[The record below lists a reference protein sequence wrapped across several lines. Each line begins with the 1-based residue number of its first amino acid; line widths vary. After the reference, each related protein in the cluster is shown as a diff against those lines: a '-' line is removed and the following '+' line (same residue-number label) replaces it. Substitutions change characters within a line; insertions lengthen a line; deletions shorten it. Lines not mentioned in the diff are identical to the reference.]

1 MSEDM
6 KNASV
11 ESADIITHEEASSKE
26 EEKVRALLKLENI
39 TKDYLVGKNVTHA
52 LKGVDIEFRPGEFVA
67 VLGPSGCGKTTLLNI
82 IGGLDRY
89 TDGDLYINGRSTKAY
104 EDYDWDR
111 YRNKTIG
118 FIFQNYNLIMHQT
131 ILSNVELA
139 LTLIGVGR
147 AERRRR
153 AMEALESVGLAEQYY
168 KKPNQLSGGQMQRVA
183 IARAIVNNPKILLA
197 DEPTGALDSESSQ
210 QVMDIL
216 KNLSKDRLVIM
227 VTHNDDLAEEYADR
241 IVRIKDGVVVSD
253 TNPFECGIPP
263 EPLKEREKNLIKRIK
278 NFFRHD
284 KQEKHTSMSY
294 ESAIRLS
301 ANNLST
307 KKMRTALTSFAGSI
321 GIIGIAIVLSL
332 SSGFSAYISSM
343 EEDSLSSY
351 PVVIGSSTG
360 ISLDQA
366 IQMLNITSG
375 REEYPDADEMFTNKV
390 LVQAMLNNF
399 AGNNQVGKRTDLSEF
414 TQFLSENWDS
424 AWGYYKYNYNF
435 NMSLWSN
442 NASPDDGNYT
452 RIYPFDDLIPDVFDA
467 YKDMVANMKVMDELP
482 DSDTLNS
489 QYELIYGKQAEA
501 ADEAVLIVDSKN
513 EVTDFMIF
521 ALGLIEVSGTGMFDY
536 AAALNQIKD
545 SYSFDDL
552 CYTGEDDA
560 TGLSYNITVDSDTY
574 RSNGD
579 GTYSAVNLNGRDS
592 AVTGSPNTIKI
603 VGVIRVREG
612 VQNPCMSGVIG
623 YTQELTDQLINYI
636 AQSEVVQAQMAN
648 PDTDVTTGQPF
659 AAATDD
665 SDPYE
670 DALAD
675 LGYSVI
681 GKPNTISIYASSM
694 DSKQVILQMIDGY
707 NNGASDGGY
716 QAVPYS
722 DVLSQMMGFI
732 NSLSDTVTYVMVGFS
747 GISLIVSCIMI
758 GIITYISVMERTK
771 EIGILRSIGARKR
784 DISRVFNAETFMIGL
799 LSGII
804 GVVFTCIVY
813 FPANAILNAVLGLG
827 NLFQLVWWQLV
838 GLIVISVVLTL
849 ISGFIPAHMAA
860 KKDPVIALRSE

>member
-1 MSEDM
+1 MSENI
-6 KNASV
+6 KNVPAEGV
-11 ESADIITHEEASSKE
+11 DVAACEQEGG
-26 EEKVRALLKLENI
+26 KVRALLKLEGI
-39 TKDYLVGKNVTHA
+39 TKDYAVGKNVTHA
-52 LKGVDIEFRPGEFVA
+52 LKGIDVEFRPGEFVA

-89 TDGDLYINGRSTKAY
+89 TDGDLYINGVSTKAY

-118 FIFQNYNLIMHQT
+118 FIFQNYNLITHQT

-147 AERRRR
+147 AERKRR
-153 AMEALESVGLAEQYY
+153 AMEALERVGLADQYY

-216 KNLSKDRLVIM
+216 KELSKDRLVIM
-227 VTHNDDLAEEYADR
+227 VTHNDDLAEQYADR
-241 IVRIKDGVVVSD
+241 IVRIKDGVIVSD
-253 TNPFECGIPP
+253 TAPFDCGIPP
-263 EPLKEREKNLIKRIK
+263 EPIKEREKNLIKRIK
-278 NFFRHD
+278 NFFKHD

-332 SSGFSAYISSM
+332 SSGFSAYIASM

-351 PVVIGSSTG
+351 PVVVGSSTG

-366 IQMLNITSG
+366 IAMLNTTSG

-390 LVQAMLNNF
+390 LVQAMMSQF
-399 AGNNQVGKRTDLSEF
+399 AEQNQVGERTDLSDF
-414 TQFLSENWDS
+414 TEFLSENWDS

-435 NMSLWSN
+435 DMMLWSN
-442 NASPDDGNYT
+442 NASPDDGTYT
-452 RIYPFDDLIPDVFDA
+452 RIYPFEDLIPDAFDS
-467 YKDMVANMKVMDELP
+467 YKDMVADMAVMDELP
-482 DSDTLNS
+482 DDDTLNS
-489 QYELIYGKQAEA
+489 QYELIYGKQATA

-521 ALGLIEVSGTGMFDY
+521 ALGLIEVSGGGMFDY
-536 AAALNQIKD
+536 MAALNQIKD

-552 CYTGEDDA
+552 CFTGEDDT
-560 TGLSYNITVDSDTY
+560 TGLSYNITVNPDMY
-574 RSNGD
+574 RNNGN
-579 GTYSAVNLNGRDS
+579 GTFSSIDPKQAEGIAAGTNATNK
-592 AVTGSPNTIKI
+592 IKI
-603 VGVIRVREG
+603 VGVIRVKEG
-612 VQNPCMSGVIG
+612 VQNPCMAGVIG
-623 YTQELTDQLINYI
+623 YTSALTDQLLEYI
-636 AQSEVVQAQMAN
+636 AQSEIVQAQMASPTVN
-648 PDTDVTTGQPF
+648 VLTGQPF
-659 AAATDD
+659 EKATDE
-665 SDPYE
+665 SDPYQ
-670 DALAD
+670 DALAE
-675 LGYSVI
+675 LGYSVP

-694 DSKQVILQMIDGY
+694 DAKQIILQTIDGY
-707 NNGASDGGY
+707 NAGAAEGGY

-784 DISRVFNAETFMIGL
+784 DIARVFNAETFMIGL
-799 LSGII
+799 LSGVI
-804 GVVFTCIVY
+804 GVVFTCIIY

-838 GLIVISVVLTL
+838 GLVIISVVLTL

>member
-1 MSEDM
+1 MSENI
-6 KNASV
+6 KNVPAEGV
-11 ESADIITHEEASSKE
+11 DVAACEQEGG
-26 EEKVRALLKLENI
+26 KVRALLKLEGI
-39 TKDYLVGKNVTHA
+39 TKDYAVGKNVTHA
-52 LKGVDIEFRPGEFVA
+52 LKGIDVEFRPGEFVA

-89 TDGDLYINGRSTKAY
+89 TDGDLYVNGVSTKAY

-118 FIFQNYNLIMHQT
+118 FIFQNYNLITHQT

-147 AERRRR
+147 AERKRR
-153 AMEALESVGLAEQYY
+153 AMEALERVGLAEQYY

-216 KNLSKDRLVIM
+216 KELSKDRLVIM
-227 VTHNDDLAEEYADR
+227 VTHNDDLAEQYADR
-241 IVRIKDGVVVSD
+241 IVRIKDGVIVSD
-253 TNPFECGIPP
+253 TAPFDCGIPP
-263 EPLKEREKNLIKRIK
+263 EPIKEREKNLIKRIK
-278 NFFRHD
+278 NFFKHD

-332 SSGFSAYISSM
+332 SSGFSAYIASM

-351 PVVIGSSTG
+351 PVVVGSSTG

-366 IQMLNITSG
+366 IAMLNTTSG

-390 LVQAMLNNF
+390 LVQAMMSQF
-399 AGNNQVGKRTDLSEF
+399 AEQNQVGERTDLSDF
-414 TQFLSENWDS
+414 TEFLSENWDS

-435 NMSLWSN
+435 DMMLWSN
-442 NASPDDGNYT
+442 NASPDDGTYT
-452 RIYPFDDLIPDVFDA
+452 RIYPFEDLIPDAFDS
-467 YKDMVANMKVMDELP
+467 YKDMVADMAVMDELP
-482 DSDTLNS
+482 DDDTLNS
-489 QYELIYGKQAEA
+489 QYELIYGKQATA

-521 ALGLIEVSGTGMFDY
+521 ALGLIEVSGGGMFDY
-536 AAALNQIKD
+536 MAALNQIKD

-552 CYTGEDDA
+552 CFTGEDDT
-560 TGLSYNITVDSDTY
+560 TGLSYNITVNPDMY
-574 RSNGD
+574 RNNGN
-579 GTYSAVNLNGRDS
+579 GTFSSIDPKQAEGIAAGTNATNK
-592 AVTGSPNTIKI
+592 IKI
-603 VGVIRVREG
+603 VGVIRVKEG
-612 VQNPCMSGVIG
+612 VQNPCMAGVIG
-623 YTQELTDQLINYI
+623 YTSALTDQLLEYI
-636 AQSEVVQAQMAN
+636 AQSEIVQAQMAS
-648 PDTDVTTGQPF
+648 PTVSVLTGQPF
-659 AAATDD
+659 EKATDE
-665 SDPYE
+665 SDPYQ
-670 DALAD
+670 DALAE
-675 LGYSVI
+675 LGYSVP

-694 DSKQVILQMIDGY
+694 DAKQIILQTIDGY
-707 NNGASDGGY
+707 NAGAAEGGY

-784 DISRVFNAETFMIGL
+784 DIARVFNAETFMIGL
-799 LSGII
+799 LSGVI
-804 GVVFTCIVY
+804 GVVFTCIIY

-838 GLIVISVVLTL
+838 GLVIISVVLTL

>member
-1 MSEDM
+1 MSENI
-6 KNASV
+6 KNVPAEGV
-11 ESADIITHEEASSKE
+11 DVAACEQEGG
-26 EEKVRALLKLENI
+26 KVRALLKLEGI
-39 TKDYLVGKNVTHA
+39 TKDYAVGKNVTHA
-52 LKGVDIEFRPGEFVA
+52 LKGIDVEFRPGEFVA

-89 TDGDLYINGRSTKAY
+89 TDGDLYINGVSTKAY

-118 FIFQNYNLIMHQT
+118 FIFQSYNLITHQT

-147 AERRRR
+147 AERKRR
-153 AMEALESVGLAEQYY
+153 AMEALERVGLADQYY

-216 KNLSKDRLVIM
+216 KELSKDRLVIM
-227 VTHNDDLAEEYADR
+227 VTHNDDLAEQYADR
-241 IVRIKDGVVVSD
+241 IVRIKDGVIVSD
-253 TNPFECGIPP
+253 TAPFDCGIPP
-263 EPLKEREKNLIKRIK
+263 EPIKEREKNLIKRIK
-278 NFFRHD
+278 NFFKHD

-332 SSGFSAYISSM
+332 SSGFSAYIASM

-351 PVVIGSSTG
+351 PVVVGSSTG

-366 IQMLNITSG
+366 IAMLNTTSG

-390 LVQAMLNNF
+390 LVQAMMSQF
-399 AGNNQVGKRTDLSEF
+399 AEQNQVGERTDLSDF
-414 TQFLSENWDS
+414 TEFLSKNWDS

-435 NMSLWSN
+435 DMMLWSN
-442 NASPDDGNYT
+442 NASPDDGTYT
-452 RIYPFDDLIPDVFDA
+452 RIYPFEDLIPDAFDS
-467 YKDMVANMKVMDELP
+467 YKDMVADMAVMDELP
-482 DSDTLNS
+482 DDDTLNS
-489 QYELIYGKQAEA
+489 QYELIYGKQATA

-521 ALGLIEVSGTGMFDY
+521 ALGLIEVSGGGMFDY
-536 AAALNQIKD
+536 MAALNQIKD

-552 CYTGEDDA
+552 CFTGEDDT
-560 TGLSYNITVDSDTY
+560 TGLSYNITVNPDMY
-574 RSNGD
+574 RNNGN
-579 GTYSAVNLNGRDS
+579 GTFSSIDPKQAEGIAAGTNATNK
-592 AVTGSPNTIKI
+592 IKI
-603 VGVIRVREG
+603 VGVIRVKEG
-612 VQNPCMSGVIG
+612 VQNPCMAGVIG
-623 YTQELTDQLINYI
+623 YTSALTDQLLEYI
-636 AQSEVVQAQMAN
+636 VQSEIVQAQMASPTVN
-648 PDTDVTTGQPF
+648 VLTGQPF
-659 AAATDD
+659 EKATDE
-665 SDPYE
+665 SDPYQ
-670 DALAD
+670 DALAE
-675 LGYSVI
+675 LGYSVP

-694 DSKQVILQMIDGY
+694 DAKQIILQTIDGY
-707 NNGASDGGY
+707 NAGAAEGGY

-784 DISRVFNAETFMIGL
+784 GIARVFNAETFMIGL
-799 LSGII
+799 LSGVI
-804 GVVFTCIVY
+804 GVVFTCIIY

-838 GLIVISVVLTL
+838 GLVIISVVLTL

>member
-1 MSEDM
+1 MSENI
-6 KNASV
+6 KNVPAEGV
-11 ESADIITHEEASSKE
+11 DVAACEQESG
-26 EEKVRALLKLENI
+26 KVRALLKLEGI
-39 TKDYLVGKNVTHA
+39 TKDYAVGKNVTHA
-52 LKGVDIEFRPGEFVA
+52 LKGIDVEFRQGEFVA

-89 TDGDLYINGRSTKAY
+89 TDGDLYVNGVSTKAY

-118 FIFQNYNLIMHQT
+118 FIFQNYNLITHQT

-147 AERRRR
+147 AERKRR
-153 AMEALESVGLAEQYY
+153 AMEALERVGLADQYY

-216 KNLSKDRLVIM
+216 KELSKDRLVIM
-227 VTHNDDLAEEYADR
+227 VTHNDDLAEQYADR
-241 IVRIKDGVVVSD
+241 IVRIKDGVIVSD
-253 TNPFECGIPP
+253 TAPFDCGIPP
-263 EPLKEREKNLIKRIK
+263 EPIKEREKNLIKRIK
-278 NFFRHD
+278 NFFKHD

-332 SSGFSAYISSM
+332 SSGFSAYIASM

-351 PVVIGSSTG
+351 PVVVGSSTG

-366 IQMLNITSG
+366 IAMLNTTSG

-390 LVQAMLNNF
+390 LVQAMMSQF
-399 AGNNQVGKRTDLSEF
+399 AEQNQVGERTDLSDF
-414 TQFLSENWDS
+414 TEFLSENWDS

-435 NMSLWSN
+435 DMMLWSN
-442 NASPDDGNYT
+442 NASPDDGTYT
-452 RIYPFDDLIPDVFDA
+452 RIYPFEDLIPDAFDS
-467 YKDMVANMKVMDELP
+467 YKDMVADMAVMDELP
-482 DSDTLNS
+482 DDDTLNS
-489 QYELIYGKQAEA
+489 QYEIIYGKQATA

-521 ALGLIEVSGTGMFDY
+521 ALGLIEVSGGGMFDY
-536 AAALNQIKD
+536 MAALNQIKD

-552 CYTGEDDA
+552 CFTSEDDT
-560 TGLSYNITVDSDTY
+560 TGLSYNVTVNPDMY
-574 RSNGD
+574 RNNGNGTFSSIDPKQAEGIAAGSNA
-579 GTYSAVNLNGRDS
+579 TNK
-592 AVTGSPNTIKI
+592 IKI
-603 VGVIRVREG
+603 VGVIRVKEG
-612 VQNPCMSGVIG
+612 VQNPCMAGVIG
-623 YTQELTDQLINYI
+623 YTSALTDQLLEYI
-636 AQSEVVQAQMAN
+636 AQSEIVQAQMASPTVN
-648 PDTDVTTGQPF
+648 VLTGQPF
-659 AAATDD
+659 AEATDE
-665 SDPYE
+665 SDPYQ
-670 DALAD
+670 DALAE
-675 LGYSVI
+675 LGYSVP

-694 DSKQVILQMIDGY
+694 DAKQIILQTIDGY
-707 NNGASDGGY
+707 NAGAAEGGY

-784 DISRVFNAETFMIGL
+784 DIARVFNAETFMIGL
-799 LSGII
+799 LSGVI
-804 GVVFTCIVY
+804 GVVFTCIIY

-838 GLIVISVVLTL
+838 GLVIISVVLTL

>member
-1 MSEDM
+1 MSENI
-6 KNASV
+6 KNVPAEGV
-11 ESADIITHEEASSKE
+11 DVAACEQEGG
-26 EEKVRALLKLENI
+26 KVRALLKLEGI
-39 TKDYLVGKNVTHA
+39 TKDYAVGKNVTHA
-52 LKGVDIEFRPGEFVA
+52 LKGIDVEFRPGEFVA

-89 TDGDLYINGRSTKAY
+89 TDGDLYVNGVSTKAY

-118 FIFQNYNLIMHQT
+118 FIFQNYNLITHQT

-147 AERRRR
+147 AERKRR
-153 AMEALESVGLAEQYY
+153 AMEALERVGLAEQYY

-216 KNLSKDRLVIM
+216 KELSKDRLVIM
-227 VTHNDDLAEEYADR
+227 VTHNDDLAEQYADR
-241 IVRIKDGVVVSD
+241 IVRIKDGVIVSD
-253 TNPFECGIPP
+253 TAPFDCGIPP
-263 EPLKEREKNLIKRIK
+263 EPIKEREKNLIKRIK
-278 NFFRHD
+278 NFFKHD

-332 SSGFSAYISSM
+332 SSGFSAYIASM

-351 PVVIGSSTG
+351 PVVVGSSTG

-366 IQMLNITSG
+366 IAMLNTTSG

-390 LVQAMLNNF
+390 LVQAMMSQF
-399 AGNNQVGKRTDLSEF
+399 AEQNQVGERTDLSDF
-414 TQFLSENWDS
+414 TEFLSENWDS

-435 NMSLWSN
+435 DMMLWSN
-442 NASPDDGNYT
+442 NATPDDGTYT
-452 RIYPFDDLIPDVFDA
+452 RIYPFEDLIPDAFDS
-467 YKDMVANMKVMDELP
+467 YKDMVADMAVMDELP
-482 DSDTLNS
+482 DDDTLNS
-489 QYELIYGKQAEA
+489 QYELIYGKQATA

-521 ALGLIEVSGTGMFDY
+521 ALGLIEVSGGGMFDY
-536 AAALNQIKD
+536 MAALNQIKD

-552 CYTGEDDA
+552 CFTGEDDT
-560 TGLSYNITVDSDTY
+560 TGLSYNITVNPDMY
-574 RSNGD
+574 RNNGN
-579 GTYSAVNLNGRDS
+579 GTFSSIDPKQAEGIAAGTNATNK
-592 AVTGSPNTIKI
+592 IKI
-603 VGVIRVREG
+603 VGVIRVKEG
-612 VQNPCMSGVIG
+612 VQNPCMAGVIG
-623 YTQELTDQLINYI
+623 YTSALTDQLLEYI
-636 AQSEVVQAQMAN
+636 AQSEIVQAQMAS
-648 PDTDVTTGQPF
+648 PTVSVLTGQPF
-659 AAATDD
+659 EKATDE
-665 SDPYE
+665 SDPYQ
-670 DALAD
+670 DALAE
-675 LGYSVI
+675 LGYSVP

-694 DSKQVILQMIDGY
+694 DAKQIILQTIDGY
-707 NNGASDGGY
+707 NAGAAEGGY

-784 DISRVFNAETFMIGL
+784 DIARVFNAETFMIGL
-799 LSGII
+799 LSGVI
-804 GVVFTCIVY
+804 GVVFTCIIY

-838 GLIVISVVLTL
+838 GLVIISVVLTL

>member
-1 MSEDM
+1 MSENI
-6 KNASV
+6 KNVPAEGV
-11 ESADIITHEEASSKE
+11 DVAACEQEGG
-26 EEKVRALLKLENI
+26 KVRALLKLEGI
-39 TKDYLVGKNVTHA
+39 TKDYAVGKNVTHA
-52 LKGVDIEFRPGEFVA
+52 LKGIDVEFRPGEFVA

-89 TDGDLYINGRSTKAY
+89 TDGDLYINGVSTKAY

-118 FIFQNYNLIMHQT
+118 FIFQNYNLITHQT

-147 AERRRR
+147 AERKRR
-153 AMEALESVGLAEQYY
+153 AMEALERVGLADQYY

-216 KNLSKDRLVIM
+216 KELSKDRLVIM
-227 VTHNDDLAEEYADR
+227 VTHNDDLAEQYADR
-241 IVRIKDGVVVSD
+241 IVRIKDGVIVSD
-253 TNPFECGIPP
+253 TAPFDCGIPP
-263 EPLKEREKNLIKRIK
+263 EPIKEREKNLIKRIK
-278 NFFRHD
+278 NFFKHD

-332 SSGFSAYISSM
+332 SSGFSAYIASM

-351 PVVIGSSTG
+351 PVVVGSSTG

-366 IQMLNITSG
+366 IAMLNTTSG

-390 LVQAMLNNF
+390 LVQAMMSQF
-399 AGNNQVGKRTDLSEF
+399 AEQNQVGERTDLSDF
-414 TQFLSENWDS
+414 TEFLSENWDS

-435 NMSLWSN
+435 DMMLWSN
-442 NASPDDGNYT
+442 NASPDDGTYT
-452 RIYPFDDLIPDVFDA
+452 RIYPFEDLIPDAFDS
-467 YKDMVANMKVMDELP
+467 YKDMVADMAVMDELP
-482 DSDTLNS
+482 DDDTLNS
-489 QYELIYGKQAEA
+489 QYELIYGKQATA

-521 ALGLIEVSGTGMFDY
+521 ALGLIEVSGGGMFDY
-536 AAALNQIKD
+536 MAALNQIKD

-552 CYTGEDDA
+552 CFTGEDDT
-560 TGLSYNITVDSDTY
+560 TGLSYNVTVNPDMY
-574 RSNGD
+574 RNNGN
-579 GTYSAVNLNGRDS
+579 GTFSSIDPKQAEGIAAGTNATNK
-592 AVTGSPNTIKI
+592 IKI
-603 VGVIRVREG
+603 VGVIRVKEG
-612 VQNPCMSGVIG
+612 VQNPCMAGVIG
-623 YTQELTDQLINYI
+623 YTSALTDQLLEYI
-636 AQSEVVQAQMAN
+636 AQSEIVQAQMASPTVN
-648 PDTDVTTGQPF
+648 VLTGQPF
-659 AAATDD
+659 AEATDE
-665 SDPYE
+665 SDPYQ
-670 DALAD
+670 DALAE
-675 LGYSVI
+675 LGYSVP

-694 DSKQVILQMIDGY
+694 DAKQIILQTIDGY
-707 NNGASDGGY
+707 NAGAAEGGY

-784 DISRVFNAETFMIGL
+784 DIARVFNAETFMIGL
-799 LSGII
+799 LSGVI
-804 GVVFTCIVY
+804 GVVFTCIIY

-838 GLIVISVVLTL
+838 GLVIISVVLTL

>member
-1 MSEDM
+1 MSENI
-6 KNASV
+6 KNVPAEGV
-11 ESADIITHEEASSKE
+11 DVAACEQEGG
-26 EEKVRALLKLENI
+26 KVRALLKLEGI
-39 TKDYLVGKNVTHA
+39 TKDYAVGKNVTHA
-52 LKGVDIEFRPGEFVA
+52 LKGIDVEFRPGEFVA

-89 TDGDLYINGRSTKAY
+89 TDGDLYINGVSTKAY

-118 FIFQNYNLIMHQT
+118 FIFQNYNLITHQT

-147 AERRRR
+147 AERKRR
-153 AMEALESVGLAEQYY
+153 AMEALERVGLADQYY

-216 KNLSKDRLVIM
+216 KELSKDRLVIM
-227 VTHNDDLAEEYADR
+227 VTHNDDLAEQYADR
-241 IVRIKDGVVVSD
+241 IVRIKDGVIVSD
-253 TNPFECGIPP
+253 TAPFDCGIPP
-263 EPLKEREKNLIKRIK
+263 EPIKEREKNLIKRIK
-278 NFFRHD
+278 NFFKHD

-332 SSGFSAYISSM
+332 SSGFSAYIASM

-351 PVVIGSSTG
+351 PVVVGSSTG

-366 IQMLNITSG
+366 IAMLNTTSG

-390 LVQAMLNNF
+390 LVQAMMSQF
-399 AGNNQVGKRTDLSEF
+399 AEQNQVGERTDLSDF
-414 TQFLSENWDS
+414 TEFLSENWDS

-435 NMSLWSN
+435 DMMLWSN
-442 NASPDDGNYT
+442 NASPDDGTYT
-452 RIYPFDDLIPDVFDA
+452 RIYPFEDLIPDAFDS
-467 YKDMVANMKVMDELP
+467 YKDMVADMAVMDELP
-482 DSDTLNS
+482 DDDTLNS
-489 QYELIYGKQAEA
+489 QYELIYGKQATA

-521 ALGLIEVSGTGMFDY
+521 ALGLIEVSGGGMFDY
-536 AAALNQIKD
+536 MAALNQIKD

-552 CYTGEDDA
+552 CFTGEDDT
-560 TGLSYNITVDSDTY
+560 TGLSYNVTVNPDMY
-574 RSNGD
+574 RNNGN
-579 GTYSAVNLNGRDS
+579 GTFSSIDPKQAEGIAAGTNATNK
-592 AVTGSPNTIKI
+592 IKI
-603 VGVIRVREG
+603 VGVIRVKEG
-612 VQNPCMSGVIG
+612 VQNPCMAGVIG
-623 YTQELTDQLINYI
+623 YTSALTDQLLEYI
-636 AQSEVVQAQMAN
+636 AQSEIVQAQMASPTVN
-648 PDTDVTTGQPF
+648 VLTGQPF
-659 AAATDD
+659 EKATDE
-665 SDPYE
+665 SDPYQ
-670 DALAD
+670 DALAE
-675 LGYSVI
+675 LGYSVP

-694 DSKQVILQMIDGY
+694 DAKQIILQTIDGY
-707 NNGASDGGY
+707 NAGAAEGGY

-784 DISRVFNAETFMIGL
+784 DIARVFNAETFMIGL
-799 LSGII
+799 LSGVI
-804 GVVFTCIVY
+804 GVVFTCIIY

-838 GLIVISVVLTL
+838 GLVIISVVLTL

>member
-1 MSEDM
+1 MSENI
-6 KNASV
+6 KNVPAEGV
-11 ESADIITHEEASSKE
+11 DVAACEQEGG
-26 EEKVRALLKLENI
+26 KVRALLKLEGI
-39 TKDYLVGKNVTHA
+39 TKDYAVGKNVTHA
-52 LKGVDIEFRPGEFVA
+52 LKGIDVEFRPGEFVA

-89 TDGDLYINGRSTKAY
+89 TDGDLYINGVSTKAY

-118 FIFQNYNLIMHQT
+118 FIFQNYNLITHQT

-147 AERRRR
+147 AERKRR
-153 AMEALESVGLAEQYY
+153 AMEALERVGLADQYY

-216 KNLSKDRLVIM
+216 KELSKDRLVIM
-227 VTHNDDLAEEYADR
+227 VTHNDDLAEQYADR
-241 IVRIKDGVVVSD
+241 IVRIKDGVIVSD
-253 TNPFECGIPP
+253 TAPFDCGIPP
-263 EPLKEREKNLIKRIK
+263 EPIKEREKNLIKRIK
-278 NFFRHD
+278 NFFKHD

-332 SSGFSAYISSM
+332 SSGFSAYIASM

-351 PVVIGSSTG
+351 PVVVGSSTG

-366 IQMLNITSG
+366 IAMLNTTSG

-390 LVQAMLNNF
+390 LVQAMMSQF
-399 AGNNQVGKRTDLSEF
+399 AEQNQVGERTDLSDF
-414 TQFLSENWDS
+414 TEFLSENWDS

-435 NMSLWSN
+435 DMMLWSN
-442 NASPDDGNYT
+442 NASPDDGTYT
-452 RIYPFDDLIPDVFDA
+452 RIYPFEDLIPDAFDS
-467 YKDMVANMKVMDELP
+467 YKDMVADMAVMDELP
-482 DSDTLNS
+482 DDDTLNS
-489 QYELIYGKQAEA
+489 QYELIYGKQATA

-521 ALGLIEVSGTGMFDY
+521 ALGLIEVSGGGMFDY
-536 AAALNQIKD
+536 MAALNQIKD

-552 CYTGEDDA
+552 CFTGEDDT
-560 TGLSYNITVDSDTY
+560 TGLSYNITVNPDMY
-574 RSNGD
+574 RNNGN
-579 GTYSAVNLNGRDS
+579 GTFSSIDPKQAEGIAAGTNATNK
-592 AVTGSPNTIKI
+592 IKI
-603 VGVIRVREG
+603 VGVIRVKEG
-612 VQNPCMSGVIG
+612 VQNPCMAGVIG
-623 YTQELTDQLINYI
+623 YTSALTDQLLEYI
-636 AQSEVVQAQMAN
+636 AQSEIVQAQMAS
-648 PDTDVTTGQPF
+648 PTVSVLTGQPF
-659 AAATDD
+659 EKATDE
-665 SDPYE
+665 SDPYQ
-670 DALAD
+670 DALAE
-675 LGYSVI
+675 LGYSVP

-694 DSKQVILQMIDGY
+694 DAKQIILQTIDGY
-707 NNGASDGGY
+707 NAGAAEGGY

-784 DISRVFNAETFMIGL
+784 DIARVFNAETFMIGL
-799 LSGII
+799 LSGVI
-804 GVVFTCIVY
+804 GVVFTCIIY

-838 GLIVISVVLTL
+838 GLVIISVVLTL

>member
-1 MSEDM
+1 MSENI
-6 KNASV
+6 KNVPAESV
-11 ESADIITHEEASSKE
+11 DVAACEQEGG
-26 EEKVRALLKLENI
+26 KVRALLKLEGI
-39 TKDYLVGKNVTHA
+39 TKDYAVGKNVTHA
-52 LKGVDIEFRPGEFVA
+52 LKGIDVEFRPGEFVA

-89 TDGDLYINGRSTKAY
+89 TDGDLYINGVSTKAY

-118 FIFQNYNLIMHQT
+118 FIFQNYNLITHQT

-147 AERRRR
+147 AERKRR
-153 AMEALESVGLAEQYY
+153 AMEALERVGLADQYY

-216 KNLSKDRLVIM
+216 KELSKDRLVIM
-227 VTHNDDLAEEYADR
+227 VTHNDDLAEQYADR
-241 IVRIKDGVVVSD
+241 IVRIKDGVIVSD
-253 TNPFECGIPP
+253 TAPFDCGIPP
-263 EPLKEREKNLIKRIK
+263 EPIKEREKNLIKRIK
-278 NFFRHD
+278 NFFKHD

-332 SSGFSAYISSM
+332 SSGFSAYIASM

-351 PVVIGSSTG
+351 PVVVGSSTG

-366 IQMLNITSG
+366 IAMLNTTSG

-390 LVQAMLNNF
+390 LVQAMMSQF
-399 AGNNQVGKRTDLSEF
+399 AEQNQVGERTDLSDF
-414 TQFLSENWDS
+414 TEFLSENWDS

-435 NMSLWSN
+435 DMMLWSN
-442 NASPDDGNYT
+442 NASPDDGTYT
-452 RIYPFDDLIPDVFDA
+452 RIYPFEDLIPDAFDS
-467 YKDMVANMKVMDELP
+467 YKDMVADMAVMDELP
-482 DSDTLNS
+482 DDDTLNS
-489 QYELIYGKQAEA
+489 QYELIYGKQATA

-521 ALGLIEVSGTGMFDY
+521 ALGLIEVSGGGMFDY
-536 AAALNQIKD
+536 MAALKQIKD

-552 CYTGEDDA
+552 CFTGEDDT
-560 TGLSYNITVDSDTY
+560 TGLSYNITVNPDMY
-574 RSNGD
+574 RNNGN
-579 GTYSAVNLNGRDS
+579 GTFSSIDPKQAEGIAAGTNATNK
-592 AVTGSPNTIKI
+592 IKI
-603 VGVIRVREG
+603 VGVIRVKEG
-612 VQNPCMSGVIG
+612 VQNPCMAGVIG
-623 YTQELTDQLINYI
+623 YTSALTDQLLEYI
-636 AQSEVVQAQMAN
+636 AQSEIVQAQMASPTVN
-648 PDTDVTTGQPF
+648 VLTGQPF
-659 AAATDD
+659 EKATDE
-665 SDPYE
+665 SDPYQ
-670 DALAD
+670 DALAE
-675 LGYSVI
+675 LGYSVP

-694 DSKQVILQMIDGY
+694 DAKQIILQTIDGY
-707 NNGASDGGY
+707 NAGAAEGGY

-784 DISRVFNAETFMIGL
+784 DIARVFNAETFMIGL
-799 LSGII
+799 LSGVI
-804 GVVFTCIVY
+804 GVVFTCIIY

-838 GLIVISVVLTL
+838 GLVIISVVLTL

>member
-1 MSEDM
+1 MSENI
-6 KNASV
+6 KNVPAEGV
-11 ESADIITHEEASSKE
+11 DVAACEQEGG
-26 EEKVRALLKLENI
+26 KVRALLKLEGI
-39 TKDYLVGKNVTHA
+39 TKDYAVGKNVTHA
-52 LKGVDIEFRPGEFVA
+52 LKGIDVEFRPGEFVA

-89 TDGDLYINGRSTKAY
+89 TDGDLYINGVSTKAY

-118 FIFQNYNLIMHQT
+118 FIFQSYNLITHQT

-147 AERRRR
+147 AERKRR
-153 AMEALESVGLAEQYY
+153 AMEALERVGLADQYY

-216 KNLSKDRLVIM
+216 KELSKDRLVIM
-227 VTHNDDLAEEYADR
+227 VTHNDDLAEQYADR
-241 IVRIKDGVVVSD
+241 IVRIKDGVIVSD
-253 TNPFECGIPP
+253 TAPFDCGIPP
-263 EPLKEREKNLIKRIK
+263 EPIKEREKNLIKRIK
-278 NFFRHD
+278 NFFKHD

-332 SSGFSAYISSM
+332 SSGFSAYIASM

-351 PVVIGSSTG
+351 PVVVGSSTG

-366 IQMLNITSG
+366 IAMLNTTSG

-390 LVQAMLNNF
+390 LVQAMMSQF
-399 AGNNQVGKRTDLSEF
+399 AEQNQVGERTDLSDF
-414 TQFLSENWDS
+414 TEFLSKNWDS

-435 NMSLWSN
+435 DMMLWSN
-442 NASPDDGNYT
+442 NASPDDGTYT
-452 RIYPFDDLIPDVFDA
+452 RIYPFEDLIPDAFDS
-467 YKDMVANMKVMDELP
+467 YKDMVADMAVMDELP
-482 DSDTLNS
+482 DDDTLNS
-489 QYELIYGKQAEA
+489 QYELIYGKQATA

-521 ALGLIEVSGTGMFDY
+521 ALGLIEVSGGGMFDY
-536 AAALNQIKD
+536 MAALNQIKD

-552 CYTGEDDA
+552 CFTGEDDT
-560 TGLSYNITVDSDTY
+560 TGLSYNITVNPDMY
-574 RSNGD
+574 RNNGN
-579 GTYSAVNLNGRDS
+579 GTFSSIDPKQAEGIAAGTNATNK
-592 AVTGSPNTIKI
+592 IKI
-603 VGVIRVREG
+603 VGVIRVKEG
-612 VQNPCMSGVIG
+612 VQNPCMAGVIG
-623 YTQELTDQLINYI
+623 YTSALTDQLLEYI
-636 AQSEVVQAQMAN
+636 AQSEIVQAQMASPTVN
-648 PDTDVTTGQPF
+648 VLTGQPF
-659 AAATDD
+659 EKATDE
-665 SDPYE
+665 SDPYQ
-670 DALAD
+670 DALAE
-675 LGYSVI
+675 LGYSVP

-694 DSKQVILQMIDGY
+694 DAKQIILQTIDGY
-707 NNGASDGGY
+707 NAGAAEGGY

-784 DISRVFNAETFMIGL
+784 DIARVFNAETFMIGL
-799 LSGII
+799 LSGVI
-804 GVVFTCIVY
+804 GVVFTCIIY

-838 GLIVISVVLTL
+838 GLVIISVVLTL

>member
-1 MSEDM
+1 MSDNM
-6 KNASV
+6 ISKSID
-11 ESADIITHEEASSKE
+11 SADIIEHE
-26 EEKVRALLKLENI
+26 EEKVRALLKLEDI
-39 TKDYLVGKNVTHA
+39 TKDYVVDKNVTHA
-52 LKGVDIEFRPGEFVA
+52 LKGVNVEFRPGEFVA
-67 VLGPSGCGKTTLLNI
+67 ILGPSGCGKTTLLNI

-89 TDGDLYINGRSTKAY
+89 TDGNLYINGRSTKEY

-147 AERRRR
+147 AERKKR
-153 AMEALESVGLAEQYY
+153 AMAALESVGLAEHYY

-183 IARAIVNNPKILLA
+183 IARAIVNDPKILLA
-197 DEPTGALDSESSQ
+197 DEPTGALDSESSK

-216 KNLSKDRLVIM
+216 KDLSKDRLVIM
-227 VTHNDDLAEEYADR
+227 VTHNDDLAVEYADR
-241 IVRIKDGVVVSD
+241 IVRIKDGVIVSD
-253 TNPFECGIPP
+253 TDPFECGIAP
-263 EPLKEREKNLIKRIK
+263 EPVKPREKNLIKRIK
-278 NFFRHD
+278 NFFKHD
-284 KQEKHTSMSY
+284 KAEKHTSMSY

-332 SSGFSAYISSM
+332 SSGFSGYIAAM

-351 PVVIGSSTG
+351 PIIVGSSSG

-366 IQMLNITSG
+366 ISMLNTTSG
-375 REEYPDADEMFTNKV
+375 RKEYPDADEMFTNKV
-390 LVQAMLNNF
+390 LVQAMLSQF
-399 AGNNQVGKRTDLSEF
+399 ADKNQVGENMDLSHFTSEF
-414 TQFLSENWDS
+414 LEKRWNSE
-424 AWGYYKYNYNF
+424 WGYYKYNYNF
-435 NMSLWSN
+435 DMMLWSN
-442 NASPDDGNYT
+442 NATPDDGTYT
-452 RIYPFDDLIPDVFDA
+452 RIYPFTDLIPDAFDA
-467 YKDMVANMKVMDELP
+467 YKDMVADMKVMDELP
-482 DSDTLNS
+482 DDDTLNS
-489 QYELIYGKQAEA
+489 QYELIYGKQATA

-521 ALGLIEVSGTGMFDY
+521 ALGLIEVSGGGMFDY
-536 AAALNQIKD
+536 MAALNQIKD
-545 SYSFDDL
+545 SYSFADL
-552 CYTGEDDA
+552 CYTSEDDA
-560 TGLSYNITVDSDTY
+560 AGLSYNITVNSDQY
-574 RSNGD
+574 RDNGD
-579 GTYSAVNLNGRDS
+579 GTFSKVELNGRSS
-592 AVTGSPNTIKI
+592 AVTESTNTIKI
-603 VGVIRVREG
+603 VGVIRAREG
-612 VQNPCMSGVIG
+612 VQNPCMTGAIG
-623 YTQELTDQLINYI
+623 YTQALTDQILEYI
-636 AQSEVVQAQMAN
+636 AQSDVVTAQMAN
-648 PDTDVTTGQPF
+648 PSTDVLTGEPF
-659 AAATDD
+659 AAATED
-665 SDPYE
+665 SDPYA

-675 LGYSVI
+675 LGYSQP

-694 DSKQVILQMIDGY
+694 DAKEIILQMLDEY
-707 NNGASDGGY
+707 NEGAAEGGY
-716 QAVPYS
+716 QAVPKS

-784 DISRVFNAETFMIGL
+784 DIARVFNAETFMIGL

-813 FPANAILNAVLGLG
+813 FPANAILNAVLGIA

-838 GLIVISVVLTL
+838 GLVIISVVLTL

>member
-1 MSEDM
+1 MSENI
-6 KNASV
+6 KNVPAEGV
-11 ESADIITHEEASSKE
+11 DVAACEQEGG
-26 EEKVRALLKLENI
+26 KVRALLKLEGI
-39 TKDYLVGKNVTHA
+39 TKDYAVGKNVTHA
-52 LKGVDIEFRPGEFVA
+52 LKGIDVEFRPGEFVA

-89 TDGDLYINGRSTKAY
+89 TDGDLYINGVSTKAY

-118 FIFQNYNLIMHQT
+118 FIFQSYNLITHQT

-147 AERRRR
+147 AERKRR
-153 AMEALESVGLAEQYY
+153 AMEALERVGLADQYY

-216 KNLSKDRLVIM
+216 KELSKDRLVIM
-227 VTHNDDLAEEYADR
+227 VTHNDDLAEQYADR
-241 IVRIKDGVVVSD
+241 IVRIKDGVIVSD
-253 TNPFECGIPP
+253 TAPFDCGIPP
-263 EPLKEREKNLIKRIK
+263 EPIKEREKNLIKRIK
-278 NFFRHD
+278 NFFKHD

-332 SSGFSAYISSM
+332 SSGFSAYIASM

-351 PVVIGSSTG
+351 PVVVGSSTG

-366 IQMLNITSG
+366 IAMLNTTSG

-390 LVQAMLNNF
+390 LVQAMMSQF
-399 AGNNQVGKRTDLSEF
+399 AEQNQVGERTDLSDF
-414 TQFLSENWDS
+414 TEFLSENWDS

-435 NMSLWSN
+435 DMMLWSN
-442 NASPDDGNYT
+442 NASPDDGTYT
-452 RIYPFDDLIPDVFDA
+452 RIYPFEDLIPDAFDS
-467 YKDMVANMKVMDELP
+467 YKDMVADMAVMDELP
-482 DSDTLNS
+482 DDDTLNS
-489 QYELIYGKQAEA
+489 QYELIYGKQATA

-521 ALGLIEVSGTGMFDY
+521 ALGLIEVSGGGMFDY
-536 AAALNQIKD
+536 MAALKQIKD

-552 CYTGEDDA
+552 CFTGEDDT
-560 TGLSYNITVDSDTY
+560 TGLSYNITVNPDMY
-574 RSNGD
+574 RNNGN
-579 GTYSAVNLNGRDS
+579 GTFSSIDPKQAEGIAAGTNATNK
-592 AVTGSPNTIKI
+592 IKI
-603 VGVIRVREG
+603 VGVIRVKEG
-612 VQNPCMSGVIG
+612 VQNPCMAGVIG
-623 YTQELTDQLINYI
+623 YTSALTDQLLEYI
-636 AQSEVVQAQMAN
+636 AQSEIVQAQMASPTVN
-648 PDTDVTTGQPF
+648 VLTGQPF
-659 AAATDD
+659 EKATDE
-665 SDPYE
+665 SDPYQ
-670 DALAD
+670 DALAE
-675 LGYSVI
+675 LGYSVP

-694 DSKQVILQMIDGY
+694 DAKQIILQTIDGY
-707 NNGASDGGY
+707 NAGAAEGGY

-784 DISRVFNAETFMIGL
+784 DIARVFNAETFMIGL
-799 LSGII
+799 LSGVI
-804 GVVFTCIVY
+804 GVVFTCIIY

-838 GLIVISVVLTL
+838 GLVIISVVLTL

>member
-1 MSEDM
+1 MSENI
-6 KNASV
+6 KNVPAEGV
-11 ESADIITHEEASSKE
+11 DVAACEQEGG
-26 EEKVRALLKLENI
+26 KVRALLKLEGI
-39 TKDYLVGKNVTHA
+39 TKDYAVGKNVTHA
-52 LKGVDIEFRPGEFVA
+52 LKGIDVEFRPGEFVA

-89 TDGDLYINGRSTKAY
+89 TDGDLYVNGVSTKAY

-118 FIFQNYNLIMHQT
+118 FIFQNYNLITHQT

-147 AERRRR
+147 AERKRR
-153 AMEALESVGLAEQYY
+153 AMEALERVGLAEQYY

-216 KNLSKDRLVIM
+216 KELSKDRLVIM
-227 VTHNDDLAEEYADR
+227 VTHNDDLAEQYADR
-241 IVRIKDGVVVSD
+241 IVRIKDGVIVSD
-253 TNPFECGIPP
+253 TAPFDCGIPP
-263 EPLKEREKNLIKRIK
+263 EPIKEREKNLIKRIK
-278 NFFRHD
+278 NFFKHD

-294 ESAIRLS
+294 ESAIRLLVII
-301 ANNLST
+301 LST
-307 KKMRTALTSFAGSI
+307 KLLRTAVTSFAGSI

-332 SSGFSAYISSM
+332 SSGFSAYIASM

-351 PVVIGSSTG
+351 PVVVGSSTG

-366 IQMLNITSG
+366 IAMLNTTSG

-390 LVQAMLNNF
+390 LVQAMMSQF
-399 AGNNQVGKRTDLSEF
+399 AEQNQVGERTDLSDF
-414 TQFLSENWDS
+414 TEFLSENWDS

-435 NMSLWSN
+435 DMMLWSN
-442 NASPDDGNYT
+442 NATPDDGTYT
-452 RIYPFDDLIPDVFDA
+452 RIYPFEDLIPDAFDS
-467 YKDMVANMKVMDELP
+467 YKDMVADMAVMDELP
-482 DSDTLNS
+482 DDDTLNS
-489 QYELIYGKQAEA
+489 QYELIYGKQATA

-521 ALGLIEVSGTGMFDY
+521 ALGLIEVSGGGMFDY
-536 AAALNQIKD
+536 MAALNQIKD

-552 CYTGEDDA
+552 CFTGEDDT
-560 TGLSYNITVDSDTY
+560 TGLSYNVTVNPDMY
-574 RSNGD
+574 RNNGN
-579 GTYSAVNLNGRDS
+579 GTFSSIDPKQAEGIAAGTNATNK
-592 AVTGSPNTIKI
+592 IKI
-603 VGVIRVREG
+603 VGVIRVKEG
-612 VQNPCMSGVIG
+612 VQNPCMAGVIG
-623 YTQELTDQLINYI
+623 YTSALTDQLLEYI
-636 AQSEVVQAQMAN
+636 AQSEIVQAQMASPTVN
-648 PDTDVTTGQPF
+648 VLTGQPF
-659 AAATDD
+659 EKATDE
-665 SDPYE
+665 SDPYQ
-670 DALAD
+670 DALAE
-675 LGYSVI
+675 LGYSVP

-694 DSKQVILQMIDGY
+694 DAKQIILQTIDGY
-707 NNGASDGGY
+707 NAGAAEGGY

-784 DISRVFNAETFMIGL
+784 DIARVFNAETFMIGL
-799 LSGII
+799 LSGVI
-804 GVVFTCIVY
+804 GVVFTCIIY

-838 GLIVISVVLTL
+838 GLVIISVVLTL

>member
-1 MSEDM
+1 M
-6 KNASV
+6 
-11 ESADIITHEEASSKE
+11 
-26 EEKVRALLKLENI
+26 LKLEKI
-39 TKDYLVGKNVTHA
+39 TKDYVVDKNVTHA
-52 LKGVDIEFRPGEFVA
+52 LKGIDIEFRPGEFVA
-67 VLGPSGCGKTTLLNI
+67 ILGPSGCGKTTLLNI

-89 TDGDLYINGRSTKAY
+89 TSGDIYVNGRSTKEY

-147 AERRRR
+147 AERKRR
-153 AMEALESVGLAEQYY
+153 ALAALESVGLSDHVY

-183 IARAIVNNPKILLA
+183 IARAIVNDPKILLA

-216 KNLSKDRLVIM
+216 KELSKDRLVIM
-227 VTHNDDLAEEYADR
+227 VTHNDDLAKEYADR
-241 IVRIKDGVVVSD
+241 IVRIKDGVVQSD
-253 TNPFECGIPP
+253 SAPYESGIEP
-263 EPLKEREKNLIKRIK
+263 EPARPKEKNLIKRLQNFIK
-278 NFFRHD
+278 HGRA
-284 KQEKHTSMSY
+284 EKHTSMSY

-332 SSGFSAYISSM
+332 SSGFSGYIASM

-351 PVVIGSSTG
+351 PVVVGSSTG

-366 IQMLNITSG
+366 ISMLNKTSG

-390 LVQAMLNNF
+390 LVEAMMSQF
-399 AGNNQVGKRTDLSEF
+399 ADKNQVGENVDLSHFTSEF
-414 TQFLSENWDS
+414 LAKRWNSG
-424 AWGYYKYNYNF
+424 WGYYKYNYNYDV
-435 NMSLWSN
+435 MLWSN
-442 NASPDDGNYT
+442 NATPDDGTYT
-452 RIYPFDDLIPDVFDA
+452 RIYPFTDLIPDAFSA
-467 YKDMVANMKVMDELP
+467 YKDMVADMKVMDELP
-482 DSDTLNS
+482 DEDTLDS
-489 QYELIYGKQAEA
+489 QYELIYGKQATE
-501 ADEAVLIVDSKN
+501 ADEAVLIVDSRN
-513 EVTDFMIF
+513 EVSDFMIF
-521 ALGLIEVSGTGMFDY
+521 ALGLIEVSGSGLFDY
-536 AAALNQIKD
+536 VGALNQIKD

-552 CYTGEDDA
+552 CYTGDEDT
-560 TGLSYNITVDSDTY
+560 TGLTYNITVNSDQY
-574 RSNGD
+574 RDNGN
-579 GTYSAVNLNGRDS
+579 GTFSKVELNGRDS
-592 AVTGSPNTIKI
+592 VVTESSNTIKI
-603 VGVIRVREG
+603 VGVLRVREG
-612 VQNPCMSGVIG
+612 VKNPCMTGVIG
-623 YTQELTDQLINYI
+623 YTQALTDQILQYI
-636 AQSEVVQAQMAN
+636 AQSDVVKAQMADPATN
-648 PDTDVTTGQPF
+648 VLTGLPF
-659 AAATDD
+659 AAATED
-665 SDPYE
+665 SDPYA
-670 DALAD
+670 DMLAE
-675 LGYSVI
+675 LGYSVP

-694 DSKQVILQMIDGY
+694 DGKEAILQMLDSYNDG
-707 NNGASDGGY
+707 AAKGGY

-747 GISLIVSCIMI
+747 SISLIVSCIMI
-758 GIITYISVMERTK
+758 GIITYISVLERTK

-784 DISRVFNAETFMIGL
+784 DIARVFNAETFMIGL

-813 FPANAILNAVLGLG
+813 FPANAILYSVLGIA
-827 NLFQLVWWQLV
+827 NLFTLVWWQLV
-838 GLIVISVVLTL
+838 GLIIISVVLTL

>member
-1 MSEDM
+1 MSENI
-6 KNASV
+6 KNVPAEGV
-11 ESADIITHEEASSKE
+11 DVAACEQEGG
-26 EEKVRALLKLENI
+26 KVRALLKLEGI
-39 TKDYLVGKNVTHA
+39 TKDYAVGKNVTHA
-52 LKGVDIEFRPGEFVA
+52 LKGIDVEFRPGEFVA

-89 TDGDLYINGRSTKAY
+89 TDGDLYVNGVSTKAY

-118 FIFQNYNLIMHQT
+118 FIFQNYNLITHQT

-147 AERRRR
+147 AERKRR
-153 AMEALESVGLAEQYY
+153 AMAALERVGLADQYY

-216 KNLSKDRLVIM
+216 KELSKDRLVIM
-227 VTHNDDLAEEYADR
+227 VTHNDDLAEQYADR
-241 IVRIKDGVVVSD
+241 IVRIKDGVIVSD
-253 TNPFECGIPP
+253 TAPFDCGIPP
-263 EPLKEREKNLIKRIK
+263 EPIKEREKNLIKRIK
-278 NFFRHD
+278 NFFKHD

-332 SSGFSAYISSM
+332 SSGFSAYIASM

-351 PVVIGSSTG
+351 PVVVGSSTG

-366 IQMLNITSG
+366 IAMLNTTSG

-390 LVQAMLNNF
+390 LVQAMMSQF
-399 AGNNQVGKRTDLSEF
+399 AEQNQVGERTDLSDF
-414 TQFLSENWDS
+414 TEFLSENWDS

-435 NMSLWSN
+435 DMMLWSN
-442 NASPDDGNYT
+442 NASPDDGTYT
-452 RIYPFDDLIPDVFDA
+452 RIYPFEDLIPDAFDS
-467 YKDMVANMKVMDELP
+467 YKDMVADMAVMDELP
-482 DSDTLNS
+482 DDDTLNS
-489 QYELIYGKQAEA
+489 QYELIYGKQATA

-521 ALGLIEVSGTGMFDY
+521 ALGLIEVSGGGMFDY
-536 AAALNQIKD
+536 MAALNQIKD

-552 CYTGEDDA
+552 CFTGEDDT
-560 TGLSYNITVDSDTY
+560 TGLSYNITVNPDMY
-574 RSNGD
+574 RNNGN
-579 GTYSAVNLNGRDS
+579 GTFSSIDPKQAEGIAAGTNATNK
-592 AVTGSPNTIKI
+592 IKI
-603 VGVIRVREG
+603 VGVIRVKEG
-612 VQNPCMSGVIG
+612 VQNPCMAGVIG
-623 YTQELTDQLINYI
+623 YTSALTDQLLEYI
-636 AQSEVVQAQMAN
+636 AQSEIVQAQMASPTVN
-648 PDTDVTTGQPF
+648 VLTGQPF
-659 AAATDD
+659 EKATDE
-665 SDPYE
+665 SDPYQ
-670 DALAD
+670 DALAE
-675 LGYSVI
+675 LGYSVP

-694 DSKQVILQMIDGY
+694 DAKQIILQTIDGY
-707 NNGASDGGY
+707 NAGAAEGGY

-784 DISRVFNAETFMIGL
+784 DIARVFNAETFMIGL
-799 LSGII
+799 LSGVI
-804 GVVFTCIVY
+804 GVVFTCIIY

-838 GLIVISVVLTL
+838 GLVIISVVLTL

>member
-1 MSEDM
+1 MSENI
-6 KNASV
+6 KNVPAEGV
-11 ESADIITHEEASSKE
+11 DVAACEQEGG
-26 EEKVRALLKLENI
+26 KVRALLKLEGI
-39 TKDYLVGKNVTHA
+39 TKDYAVGKNVTHA
-52 LKGVDIEFRPGEFVA
+52 LKGIDVEFRPGEFVA

-89 TDGDLYINGRSTKAY
+89 TDGDLYVNGVSTKAY

-118 FIFQNYNLIMHQT
+118 FIFQNYNLITHQT

-147 AERRRR
+147 AERKRR
-153 AMEALESVGLAEQYY
+153 AMEALERVGLAEQYY

-216 KNLSKDRLVIM
+216 KELSKDRLVIM
-227 VTHNDDLAEEYADR
+227 VTHNDDLAEQYADR
-241 IVRIKDGVVVSD
+241 IVRIKDGVIVSD
-253 TNPFECGIPP
+253 TAPFDCGIPP
-263 EPLKEREKNLIKRIK
+263 EPIKEREKNLIKRIK
-278 NFFRHD
+278 NFFKHD

-332 SSGFSAYISSM
+332 SSGFSAYIASM

-351 PVVIGSSTG
+351 PVVVGSSTG

-366 IQMLNITSG
+366 IAMLNTTSG

-390 LVQAMLNNF
+390 LVQAMMSQF
-399 AGNNQVGKRTDLSEF
+399 AEQNQVGERTDLSDF
-414 TQFLSENWDS
+414 TEFLSENWDS

-435 NMSLWSN
+435 DMMLWSN
-442 NASPDDGNYT
+442 NASPDDGTYT
-452 RIYPFDDLIPDVFDA
+452 RIYPFEDLIPDAFDS
-467 YKDMVANMKVMDELP
+467 YKDMVADMAVMDELP
-482 DSDTLNS
+482 DDDTLNS
-489 QYELIYGKQAEA
+489 QYELIYGKQATA
-501 ADEAVLIVDSKN
+501 ADEAVLIVDRKN

-521 ALGLIEVSGTGMFDY
+521 ALGLIEVSGGGMFDY
-536 AAALNQIKD
+536 MAALNQIKD
-545 SYSFDDL
+545 SYSFDDI
-552 CYTGEDDA
+552 CFTGEDDT
-560 TGLSYNITVDSDTY
+560 TGLSYNITVNPDMY
-574 RSNGD
+574 RNNGN
-579 GTYSAVNLNGRDS
+579 GTFSSIDPKQAEGIAAGTNATNK
-592 AVTGSPNTIKI
+592 IKI
-603 VGVIRVREG
+603 VGVIRVKEG
-612 VQNPCMSGVIG
+612 VQNPCMAGVIG
-623 YTQELTDQLINYI
+623 YTSALTDQLLEYI
-636 AQSEVVQAQMAN
+636 AQSEIVQAQMASPTVN
-648 PDTDVTTGQPF
+648 VLTGQPF
-659 AAATDD
+659 AEATDD
-665 SDPYE
+665 SDPYQ
-670 DALAD
+670 DALAE
-675 LGYSVI
+675 LGYSVP

-694 DSKQVILQMIDGY
+694 DAKQIILQTIDGY
-707 NNGASDGGY
+707 NAGAAEGGY

-784 DISRVFNAETFMIGL
+784 DIARVFNAETFMIGL
-799 LSGII
+799 LSGVI
-804 GVVFTCIVY
+804 GVVFTCIIY

-838 GLIVISVVLTL
+838 GLVIISVVLTL

>member
-1 MSEDM
+1 MSENI
-6 KNASV
+6 KNVPAEGV
-11 ESADIITHEEASSKE
+11 DVAACEQEGG
-26 EEKVRALLKLENI
+26 KVRALLKLEGI
-39 TKDYLVGKNVTHA
+39 TKDYAVGKNVTHA
-52 LKGVDIEFRPGEFVA
+52 LKGIDVEFRPGEFVA

-89 TDGDLYINGRSTKAY
+89 TDGDLYVNGVSTKAY

-118 FIFQNYNLIMHQT
+118 FIFQNYNLITHQT

-147 AERRRR
+147 AERKRR
-153 AMEALESVGLAEQYY
+153 AMEALERVGLAEQYY

-216 KNLSKDRLVIM
+216 KELSKDRLVIM
-227 VTHNDDLAEEYADR
+227 VTHNDDLAEQYADR
-241 IVRIKDGVVVSD
+241 IVRIKDGVIVSD
-253 TNPFECGIPP
+253 TAPFDCGIPP
-263 EPLKEREKNLIKRIK
+263 EPIKEREKNLIKRIK
-278 NFFRHD
+278 NFFKHD

-332 SSGFSAYISSM
+332 SSGFSAYIASM

-351 PVVIGSSTG
+351 PVVVGSSTG

-366 IQMLNITSG
+366 IAMLNTTSG

-390 LVQAMLNNF
+390 LVQAMMSQF
-399 AGNNQVGKRTDLSEF
+399 AEQNQVVERTDLTDF
-414 TQFLSENWDS
+414 TEFLSSFDS
-424 AWGYYKYNYNF
+424 
-435 NMSLWSN
+435 
-442 NASPDDGNYT
+442 
-452 RIYPFDDLIPDVFDA
+452 
-467 YKDMVANMKVMDELP
+467 YKDMVADMAVMDELP
-482 DSDTLNS
+482 DDDTLNS
-489 QYELIYGKQAEA
+489 QYELIYGKQATA

-521 ALGLIEVSGTGMFDY
+521 ALGLIEVSGGGMFDY
-536 AAALNQIKD
+536 MAALNQIKD

-552 CYTGEDDA
+552 CFTGEDDT
-560 TGLSYNITVDSDTY
+560 TGLSYNITVNPDMY
-574 RSNGD
+574 RNNGN
-579 GTYSAVNLNGRDS
+579 GTFSSIDPKQAEGIAAGTNATNK
-592 AVTGSPNTIKI
+592 IKI
-603 VGVIRVREG
+603 VGVIRVKEG
-612 VQNPCMSGVIG
+612 VQNPCMAGVIG
-623 YTQELTDQLINYI
+623 YTSALTDQLLEYI
-636 AQSEVVQAQMAN
+636 AQSEIVQAQMAS
-648 PDTDVTTGQPF
+648 PTVSVLTGQPF
-659 AAATDD
+659 EKATDE
-665 SDPYE
+665 SDPYQ
-670 DALAD
+670 DALAE
-675 LGYSVI
+675 LGYSVP

-694 DSKQVILQMIDGY
+694 DAKQIILQTIDGY
-707 NNGASDGGY
+707 NAGAAEGGY

-784 DISRVFNAETFMIGL
+784 DIARVFNAETFMIGL
-799 LSGII
+799 LSGVI
-804 GVVFTCIVY
+804 GVVFTCIIY

-838 GLIVISVVLTL
+838 GLVIISVVLTL

>member
-1 MSEDM
+1 MSENI
-6 KNASV
+6 KNVPAEGV
-11 ESADIITHEEASSKE
+11 DVAACEQEGG
-26 EEKVRALLKLENI
+26 KVRALLKLEGI
-39 TKDYLVGKNVTHA
+39 TKDYAVGKNVTHA
-52 LKGVDIEFRPGEFVA
+52 LKGIDVEFRPGEFVA

-89 TDGDLYINGRSTKAY
+89 TDGDLYVNGVSTKAY

-118 FIFQNYNLIMHQT
+118 FIFQNYNLITHQT

-147 AERRRR
+147 AERKRR
-153 AMEALESVGLAEQYY
+153 AMEALERVGLADQYY

-216 KNLSKDRLVIM
+216 KELSKDRLVIM
-227 VTHNDDLAEEYADR
+227 VTHNDDLAEQYADR
-241 IVRIKDGVVVSD
+241 IVRIKDGVIVSD
-253 TNPFECGIPP
+253 TAPFDCGIPP
-263 EPLKEREKNLIKRIK
+263 EPIKEREKNLIKRIK
-278 NFFRHD
+278 NFFKHD

-332 SSGFSAYISSM
+332 SSGFSAYIASM

-351 PVVIGSSTG
+351 PVVVGSSTG

-366 IQMLNITSG
+366 IAMLNTTSG

-390 LVQAMLNNF
+390 LVQAMMSQF
-399 AGNNQVGKRTDLSEF
+399 AEQNQVGERTDLSDF
-414 TQFLSENWDS
+414 TEFLSENWDS

-435 NMSLWSN
+435 DMMLWSN
-442 NASPDDGNYT
+442 NASPDDGTYT
-452 RIYPFDDLIPDVFDA
+452 RIYPFEDLIPDAFDS
-467 YKDMVANMKVMDELP
+467 YKDMVADMAVMDELP
-482 DSDTLNS
+482 DDDTLNS
-489 QYELIYGKQAEA
+489 QYELIYGKQATA

-521 ALGLIEVSGTGMFDY
+521 ALGLIEVSGGGMFDY
-536 AAALNQIKD
+536 MAALNQIKD

-552 CYTGEDDA
+552 CFTGEDDT
-560 TGLSYNITVDSDTY
+560 TGLSYNITVNPDMY
-574 RSNGD
+574 RNNGN
-579 GTYSAVNLNGRDS
+579 GTFSSIDPKQAEGIAAGTNATNK
-592 AVTGSPNTIKI
+592 IKI
-603 VGVIRVREG
+603 VGVIRVKEG
-612 VQNPCMSGVIG
+612 VQNPCMAGVIG
-623 YTQELTDQLINYI
+623 YTSALTDQLLEYI
-636 AQSEVVQAQMAN
+636 AQSEIVQAQMAS
-648 PDTDVTTGQPF
+648 PTVSVLTGQPF
-659 AAATDD
+659 EKATDE
-665 SDPYE
+665 SDPYQ
-670 DALAD
+670 DALAE
-675 LGYSVI
+675 LGYSVP

-694 DSKQVILQMIDGY
+694 DAKQIILQTIDGY
-707 NNGASDGGY
+707 NAGAAEGGY

-784 DISRVFNAETFMIGL
+784 DIARVFNAETFMIGL
-799 LSGII
+799 LSGVI
-804 GVVFTCIVY
+804 GVVFTCIIY

-838 GLIVISVVLTL
+838 GLVIISVVLTL

>member
-1 MSEDM
+1 MSENI
-6 KNASV
+6 KNVPAEGV
-11 ESADIITHEEASSKE
+11 DVAACEQEGG
-26 EEKVRALLKLENI
+26 KVRALLKLEGI
-39 TKDYLVGKNVTHA
+39 TKDYAVGKNVTHA
-52 LKGVDIEFRPGEFVA
+52 LKGIDVEFRPGEFVA

-89 TDGDLYINGRSTKAY
+89 TDGDLYVNGVSTKAY

-118 FIFQNYNLIMHQT
+118 FIFQNYNLITHQT

-147 AERRRR
+147 AERKRR
-153 AMEALESVGLAEQYY
+153 AMEALERVGLADQYY

-216 KNLSKDRLVIM
+216 KELSKDRLVIM
-227 VTHNDDLAEEYADR
+227 VTHNDDLAEQYADR
-241 IVRIKDGVVVSD
+241 IVRIKDGVIVSD
-253 TNPFECGIPP
+253 TAPFDCGIPP
-263 EPLKEREKNLIKRIK
+263 EPIKEREKNLIKRIK
-278 NFFRHD
+278 NFFKHD

-332 SSGFSAYISSM
+332 SSGFSAYIASM

-351 PVVIGSSTG
+351 PVVVGSSTG

-366 IQMLNITSG
+366 IAMLNTTSG

-390 LVQAMLNNF
+390 LVQAMMSQF
-399 AGNNQVGKRTDLSEF
+399 AEQNQVGERTDLSDF
-414 TQFLSENWDS
+414 TEFLSENWDS

-435 NMSLWSN
+435 DMMLWSN
-442 NASPDDGNYT
+442 NASPDDGTYT
-452 RIYPFDDLIPDVFDA
+452 RIYPFEDLIPDAFDS
-467 YKDMVANMKVMDELP
+467 YKDMVADMAVMDELP
-482 DSDTLNS
+482 DDDTLNS
-489 QYELIYGKQAEA
+489 QYELIYGKQATA

-521 ALGLIEVSGTGMFDY
+521 ALGLIEVSGGGMFDY
-536 AAALNQIKD
+536 MAALNQIKD

-552 CYTGEDDA
+552 CFTGEDDT
-560 TGLSYNITVDSDTY
+560 TGLSYNITVNPDMY
-574 RSNGD
+574 RNNGN
-579 GTYSAVNLNGRDS
+579 GTFSSIDPKQAEGIAAGTNATNK
-592 AVTGSPNTIKI
+592 IKI
-603 VGVIRVREG
+603 VGVIRVKEG
-612 VQNPCMSGVIG
+612 VQNPCMAGVIG
-623 YTQELTDQLINYI
+623 YTSALTDQLLEYI
-636 AQSEVVQAQMAN
+636 AQSEIVQAQMASPTVN
-648 PDTDVTTGQPF
+648 VLTGQPF
-659 AAATDD
+659 EKATDE
-665 SDPYE
+665 SDPYQ
-670 DALAD
+670 DALAE
-675 LGYSVI
+675 LGYSVP

-694 DSKQVILQMIDGY
+694 DAKQIILQTIDGY
-707 NNGASDGGY
+707 NAGAAEGGY

-784 DISRVFNAETFMIGL
+784 DIARVFNAETFMIGL
-799 LSGII
+799 LSGVI
-804 GVVFTCIVY
+804 GVVFTCIIY

-838 GLIVISVVLTL
+838 GLVIISVVLTL

>member
-1 MSEDM
+1 MSENI
-6 KNASV
+6 KNVPAEGV
-11 ESADIITHEEASSKE
+11 DVAACEQEGG
-26 EEKVRALLKLENI
+26 KVRALLKLEGI
-39 TKDYLVGKNVTHA
+39 TKDYAVGKNVTHA
-52 LKGVDIEFRPGEFVA
+52 LKGIDVEFRPGEFVA

-89 TDGDLYINGRSTKAY
+89 TDGDLYVNGVSTKAY

-118 FIFQNYNLIMHQT
+118 FIFQNYNLITHQT

-147 AERRRR
+147 AERKRR
-153 AMEALESVGLAEQYY
+153 AMEALERVGLAEQYY

-216 KNLSKDRLVIM
+216 KELSKDRLVIM
-227 VTHNDDLAEEYADR
+227 VTHNDDLAEQYADR
-241 IVRIKDGVVVSD
+241 IVRIKDGVIVSD
-253 TNPFECGIPP
+253 TAPFDCGIPP
-263 EPLKEREKNLIKRIK
+263 EPIKEREKNLIKRIK
-278 NFFRHD
+278 NFFKHD

-332 SSGFSAYISSM
+332 SSGFSAYIASM

-351 PVVIGSSTG
+351 PVVVGSSTG

-366 IQMLNITSG
+366 IAMLNTTSG

-390 LVQAMLNNF
+390 LVQAMMSQF
-399 AGNNQVGKRTDLSEF
+399 AEQNQVGERTDLSDF
-414 TQFLSENWDS
+414 TEFLSENWDS

-435 NMSLWSN
+435 DMMLWSN
-442 NASPDDGNYT
+442 NASPDDGTYT
-452 RIYPFDDLIPDVFDA
+452 RIYPFEDLIPDAFDS
-467 YKDMVANMKVMDELP
+467 YKDMVADMAVMDELP
-482 DSDTLNS
+482 DDDTLNS
-489 QYELIYGKQAEA
+489 QYELIYGKQATA
-501 ADEAVLIVDSKN
+501 ADEAVLIVDRKN

-521 ALGLIEVSGTGMFDY
+521 ALGLIEVSGGGMFDY
-536 AAALNQIKD
+536 MAALNQIKD

-552 CYTGEDDA
+552 CFTGEDDT
-560 TGLSYNITVDSDTY
+560 TGLSYNITVNPDMY
-574 RSNGD
+574 RNNGN
-579 GTYSAVNLNGRDS
+579 GTFSSIDPKQAEGIAAGTNATNK
-592 AVTGSPNTIKI
+592 IKI
-603 VGVIRVREG
+603 VGVIRVKEG
-612 VQNPCMSGVIG
+612 VQNPCMAGVIG
-623 YTQELTDQLINYI
+623 YTSALTDQLLEYI
-636 AQSEVVQAQMAN
+636 AQSEIVQAQMASPTVN
-648 PDTDVTTGQPF
+648 VLTGQPF
-659 AAATDD
+659 AEATDD
-665 SDPYE
+665 SDPYQ
-670 DALAD
+670 DALAE
-675 LGYSVI
+675 LGYSVP

-694 DSKQVILQMIDGY
+694 DAKQIILQTIDGY
-707 NNGASDGGY
+707 NAGAAEGGY

-784 DISRVFNAETFMIGL
+784 DIARVFNAETFMIGL
-799 LSGII
+799 LSGVI
-804 GVVFTCIVY
+804 GVVFTCIIY

-838 GLIVISVVLTL
+838 GLVIISVVLTL

>member
-1 MSEDM
+1 MSENI
-6 KNASV
+6 KNVPAEGV
-11 ESADIITHEEASSKE
+11 DVAACEQEGG
-26 EEKVRALLKLENI
+26 KVRALLKLEGI
-39 TKDYLVGKNVTHA
+39 TKDYAVGKNVTHA
-52 LKGVDIEFRPGEFVA
+52 LKGIDVEFRPGEFVA

-89 TDGDLYINGRSTKAY
+89 TDGDLYVNGVSTKAY

-118 FIFQNYNLIMHQT
+118 FIFQNYNLITHQT

-147 AERRRR
+147 AERKRR
-153 AMEALESVGLAEQYY
+153 AMEALERVGLAEQYY

-216 KNLSKDRLVIM
+216 KELSKDRLVIM
-227 VTHNDDLAEEYADR
+227 VTHNDDLAEQYADR
-241 IVRIKDGVVVSD
+241 IVRIKDGVIVSD
-253 TNPFECGIPP
+253 TAPFDCGIPP
-263 EPLKEREKNLIKRIK
+263 EPIKEREKNLIKRIK
-278 NFFRHD
+278 NFFKHD

-332 SSGFSAYISSM
+332 SSGFSAYIASM

-351 PVVIGSSTG
+351 PVVVGSSTG

-366 IQMLNITSG
+366 IAMLNTTSG

-390 LVQAMLNNF
+390 LVQAMMSQF
-399 AGNNQVGKRTDLSEF
+399 AEQNQVGERTDLSDF
-414 TQFLSENWDS
+414 TEFLSENWDS

-435 NMSLWSN
+435 DMMLWSN
-442 NASPDDGNYT
+442 NASPDDGTYT
-452 RIYPFDDLIPDVFDA
+452 RIYPFEDLIPDAFDS
-467 YKDMVANMKVMDELP
+467 YKDMVADMAVMDELP
-482 DSDTLNS
+482 DDDTLNS
-489 QYELIYGKQAEA
+489 QYELIYGKQATA

-521 ALGLIEVSGTGMFDY
+521 ALGLIEVSGGGMFDY
-536 AAALNQIKD
+536 MAALNQIKD

-552 CYTGEDDA
+552 CFTGEDDT
-560 TGLSYNITVDSDTY
+560 TGLSYNITVNPDMY
-574 RSNGD
+574 RNNGN
-579 GTYSAVNLNGRDS
+579 GTFSSIDPKQAEGIAAGTNATNK
-592 AVTGSPNTIKI
+592 IKI
-603 VGVIRVREG
+603 VGVIRVKEG
-612 VQNPCMSGVIG
+612 VQNPCMAGVIG
-623 YTQELTDQLINYI
+623 YTSALTDQLLEYI
-636 AQSEVVQAQMAN
+636 AQSEIVQAQMASPTVN
-648 PDTDVTTGQPF
+648 VLTGQPF
-659 AAATDD
+659 AEATDD
-665 SDPYE
+665 SDPYQ
-670 DALAD
+670 DALAE
-675 LGYSVI
+675 LGYSVP

-694 DSKQVILQMIDGY
+694 DAKQIILQTIDGY
-707 NNGASDGGY
+707 NAGAAEGGY

-784 DISRVFNAETFMIGL
+784 DIARVFNAETFMIGL
-799 LSGII
+799 LSGVI
-804 GVVFTCIVY
+804 GVVFTCIIY

-838 GLIVISVVLTL
+838 GLVIISVVLTL

>member
-1 MSEDM
+1 MSENI
-6 KNASV
+6 KNVPAEGV
-11 ESADIITHEEASSKE
+11 DVAACEQEGG
-26 EEKVRALLKLENI
+26 KVRALLKLEGI
-39 TKDYLVGKNVTHA
+39 TKDYAVGKNVTHA
-52 LKGVDIEFRPGEFVA
+52 LKGIDVEFRPGEFVA

-89 TDGDLYINGRSTKAY
+89 TDGDLYVNGVSTKAY

-118 FIFQNYNLIMHQT
+118 FIFQNYNLITHQT

-147 AERRRR
+147 AERKRR
-153 AMEALESVGLAEQYY
+153 AMAALERVGLADQYY

-216 KNLSKDRLVIM
+216 KELSKDRLVIM
-227 VTHNDDLAEEYADR
+227 VTHNDDLAEQYADR
-241 IVRIKDGVVVSD
+241 IVRIKDGVIVSD
-253 TNPFECGIPP
+253 TAPFDCGIPP
-263 EPLKEREKNLIKRIK
+263 EPIKEREKNLIKRIK
-278 NFFRHD
+278 NFFKHD

-332 SSGFSAYISSM
+332 SSGFSAYIASM

-351 PVVIGSSTG
+351 PVVVGSSTG

-366 IQMLNITSG
+366 IAMLNTTSG

-390 LVQAMLNNF
+390 LVQAMMSQF
-399 AGNNQVGKRTDLSEF
+399 AEQNQVGERTDLSDF
-414 TQFLSENWDS
+414 TEFLSENWDS

-435 NMSLWSN
+435 DMMLWSN
-442 NASPDDGNYT
+442 NASPDDGTYT
-452 RIYPFDDLIPDVFDA
+452 RIYPFEDLIPDAFDS
-467 YKDMVANMKVMDELP
+467 YKDMVADMAVMDELP
-482 DSDTLNS
+482 DDDTLNS
-489 QYELIYGKQAEA
+489 QYELIYGKQATA

-521 ALGLIEVSGTGMFDY
+521 ALGLIEVSGGGMFDY
-536 AAALNQIKD
+536 MAALNQIKD

-552 CYTGEDDA
+552 CFTGEDDT
-560 TGLSYNITVDSDTY
+560 TGLSYNITVNPDMY
-574 RSNGD
+574 RNNGN
-579 GTYSAVNLNGRDS
+579 GTFSSIDPKQAEGIAAGTNATNK
-592 AVTGSPNTIKI
+592 IKI
-603 VGVIRVREG
+603 VGVIRVKEG
-612 VQNPCMSGVIG
+612 VQNPCMAGVIG
-623 YTQELTDQLINYI
+623 YTSALTDQLLEYI
-636 AQSEVVQAQMAN
+636 AQSEIVQAQMAS
-648 PDTDVTTGQPF
+648 PTVSVLTGQPF
-659 AAATDD
+659 EKATDE
-665 SDPYE
+665 SDPYQ
-670 DALAD
+670 DALAE
-675 LGYSVI
+675 LGYSVP

-694 DSKQVILQMIDGY
+694 DAKQIILQTIDGY
-707 NNGASDGGY
+707 NAGAAEGGY

-784 DISRVFNAETFMIGL
+784 DIARVFNAETFMIGL
-799 LSGII
+799 LSGVI
-804 GVVFTCIVY
+804 GVVFTCIIY

-838 GLIVISVVLTL
+838 GLVIISVVLTL

>member
-1 MSEDM
+1 MSENI
-6 KNASV
+6 KNVPAEGV
-11 ESADIITHEEASSKE
+11 DVAACEQEGG
-26 EEKVRALLKLENI
+26 KVRALLKLEGI
-39 TKDYLVGKNVTHA
+39 TKDYAVGKNVTHA
-52 LKGVDIEFRPGEFVA
+52 LKGIDVEFRPGEFVA

-89 TDGDLYINGRSTKAY
+89 TDGDLYVNGVSTKAY

-118 FIFQNYNLIMHQT
+118 FIFQNYNLITHQT

-147 AERRRR
+147 AERKRR
-153 AMEALESVGLAEQYY
+153 AMEALERVGLAEQYY

-216 KNLSKDRLVIM
+216 KELSKDRLVIM
-227 VTHNDDLAEEYADR
+227 VTHNDDLAEQYADR
-241 IVRIKDGVVVSD
+241 IVRIKDGVIVSD
-253 TNPFECGIPP
+253 TAPFDCGIPP
-263 EPLKEREKNLIKRIK
+263 EPIKEREKNLIKRIK
-278 NFFRHD
+278 NFFKHD

-332 SSGFSAYISSM
+332 SSGFSAYIASM

-351 PVVIGSSTG
+351 PVVVGSSTG

-366 IQMLNITSG
+366 IAMLNTTSG

-390 LVQAMLNNF
+390 LVQAMMSQF
-399 AGNNQVGKRTDLSEF
+399 AEQNQVGERTDLSDF
-414 TQFLSENWDS
+414 TEFLSKNWDS

-435 NMSLWSN
+435 DMMLWSN
-442 NASPDDGNYT
+442 NASPDDGTYT
-452 RIYPFDDLIPDVFDA
+452 RIYPFEDLIPDAFDS
-467 YKDMVANMKVMDELP
+467 YKDMVADMAVMDELP
-482 DSDTLNS
+482 DDDTLNS
-489 QYELIYGKQAEA
+489 QYELIYGKQATA

-521 ALGLIEVSGTGMFDY
+521 ALGLIEVSGGGMFDY
-536 AAALNQIKD
+536 MAALNQIKD

-552 CYTGEDDA
+552 CFTGEDDT
-560 TGLSYNITVDSDTY
+560 TGLSYNITVNPDMY
-574 RSNGD
+574 RNNGN
-579 GTYSAVNLNGRDS
+579 GTFSSIDPKQAEGIAAGTNATNK
-592 AVTGSPNTIKI
+592 IKI
-603 VGVIRVREG
+603 VGVIRVKEG
-612 VQNPCMSGVIG
+612 VQNPCMAGVIG
-623 YTQELTDQLINYI
+623 YTSALTDQLLEYI
-636 AQSEVVQAQMAN
+636 AQSEIVQAQMASPTVN
-648 PDTDVTTGQPF
+648 VLTGQPF
-659 AAATDD
+659 EKATDE
-665 SDPYE
+665 SDPYQ
-670 DALAD
+670 DALAE
-675 LGYSVI
+675 LGYSVP

-694 DSKQVILQMIDGY
+694 DAKQIILQTIDGY
-707 NNGASDGGY
+707 NAGAAEGGY

-784 DISRVFNAETFMIGL
+784 DIARVFNAETFMIGL
-799 LSGII
+799 LSGVI
-804 GVVFTCIVY
+804 GVVFTCIIY

-838 GLIVISVVLTL
+838 GLVIISVVLTL